1 VLRIYKELNVTVSK
15 DNVVISEKD
24 LLKMADNDYMNPI
37 QRQFFKKILTDM
49 QEDLK
54 KEISSARESML
65 ATGDVGDSLDIASDA
80 EILQLSLRTT
90 ERKTKLLHKVEE
102 ALIRV
107 ENGTYGFCV
116 ESGNPIGLNRL
127 LARPTATLSIDS
139 KEQQEFHERTE
150 GTSEIGESKEKD
162 DSES

>member
-1 VLRIYKELNVTVSK
+1 MVLNK
-15 DNVVISEKD
+15 DNTIVSEKE
-24 LLKMADNDYMNPI
+24 LLKMADSEYMNST
-37 QRQFFKKILTDM
+37 QRSFFKKILQDM

-54 KEISSARESML
+54 KEISNARESML
-65 ATGDVGDSLDIASDA
+65 ASGDVGDSLDLASDA

-107 ENGTYGFCV
+107 DNNTYGFCV
-116 ESGNPIGLNRL
+116 ESGNPIGLKRL

-150 GTSEIGESKEKD
+150 GISEIGDSKEND
-162 DSES
+162 DADA

>member
-1 VLRIYKELNVTVSK
+1 MTVSK

-102 ALIRV
+102 ALIRI

>member
-1 VLRIYKELNVTVSK
+1 MTVSK

>member
-1 VLRIYKELNVTVSK
+1 MTVSK

-37 QRQFFKKILTDM
+37 QRQFFKKILIDM

-102 ALIRV
+102 ALTRI